1 MDETST
7 RADRGVAW
15 SYSRLKSYSDC
26 PRRYYGTMVS
36 KEWVEPDTEQQKE
49 GKRLHEA
56 FAATIRDGKQL
67 PAAYAVHQQWINKI
81 QGIAGVTLV
90 EQQWALDAEF
100 RPVPWF
106 HQRTWLR
113 VIADVVKLDAPIGL
127 TWDWKTGKKRNQR
140 DELQLILTALVMF
153 AHFPQLRVIGT
164 SYIWLNE
171 DEQTLQTV
179 KRADISKH
187 WQEILPRVREFEQAH
202 KEQRFPA
209 TPNRYCKNYCNVRSC
224 EFWGKGA

>member
-1 MDETST
+1 MDEILTK
-7 RADRGVAW
+7 AGRGVAW
-15 SYSRLKSYSDC
+15 SYSKLSSYELC
-26 PRRYYGTMVS
+26 ARRFHGTMVT
-36 KEWVEPDTEQQKE
+36 KQWAEPDSQQQID

-56 FAATIRDGKQL
+56 FATTIRDGKQL
-67 PAAYAVHQQWINKI
+67 PAAYAVHQPWIEKI
-81 QGIAGVTLV
+81 NQIAGETLV

-106 HQRTWLR
+106 HERTWLR
-113 VIADVVKLDAPIGL
+113 VIADVVKLDAPIGFS
-127 TWDWKTGKKRNQR
+127 WDWKTGKKRNQR

-179 KRADISKH
+179 KRADIGKH

-202 KEQRFPA
+202 KDQRFPPK
-209 TPNRYCKNYCNVRSC
+209 PNYFCKNYCSVKSC
-224 EFWGKGA
+224 EHWGCHR